1 MTTCSCSGSARRPK
15 CSGVPNDKDI
25 DGQQL
30 VDLRRMLA
38 TAGYDDVAAQLEAE
52 GKEA

>member
-1 MTTCSCSGSARRPK
+1 MFVFRIGEETEVLERS
-15 CSGVPNDKDI
+15 NDKDI

-38 TAGYDDVAAQLEAE
+38 HAGYDAVAAELEAE